1 MHGYNFSEFQFPHLW
16 NKHVTPVKVVL
27 WWGFAKMTYVKYLHQ
42 CLTRGYILIEAAG
55 RALGMG
61 IPQGLPNLK
70 DFMAA
75 RAWSLS
81 SHSQWGSQIRIE
93 VACGHNDCSLLA
105 PIPTHLLRL
114 QNPLGSQTF
123 STSVSQKKHDLCW
136 LDYKYLLQFTVS
148 RYGTPNCSCTWSWRL
163 ATVI

>member
-1 MHGYNFSEFQFPHLW
+1 MHGYNFSELQFPHLW
-16 NKHVTPVKVVL
+16 NKRICPNSAVVR
-27 WWGFAKMTYVKYLHQ
+27 VCQDDICKYLYQ
-42 CLTRGYILIEAAG
+42 CLTRGYILIATA
-55 RALGMG
+55 RRSLRMG
-61 IPQGLPNLK
+61 LTQGLPNLN

-81 SHSQWGSQIRIE
+81 SHSQWGSQIWIE

-148 RYGTPNCSCTWSWRL
+148 HYGTPSCSCTWSWRS
-163 ATVI
+163 ATIS